1 MNKSSCAFCIIQKTI
16 QDSKSQLSI
25 KELCSIAGVSR
36 SGYYA
41 WLKAATVRQQREELD
56 RKDFDLILDAYTKYG
71 ADKGARGIYMTLLHH
86 KPPIIMNLKK
96 IRRLTHKY
104 RLFCPIRK
112 ANPYRQFMNAL
123 KSNRIASNLLNRE
136 FEKHGPRKI

>member
-16 QDSKSQLSI
+16 QDSKNQLSI

-56 RKDFDLILDAYTKYG
+56 RKDFI
-71 ADKGARGIYMTLLHH
+71 
-86 KPPIIMNLKK
+86 
-96 IRRLTHKY
+96 
-104 RLFCPIRK
+104 
-112 ANPYRQFMNAL
+112 
-123 KSNRIASNLLNRE
+123 
-136 FEKHGPRKI
+136 

>member
-1 MNKSSCAFCIIQKTI
+1 
-16 QDSKSQLSI
+16 
-25 KELCSIAGVSR
+25 
-36 SGYYA
+36 
-41 WLKAATVRQQREELD
+41 
-56 RKDFDLILDAYTKYG
+56 
-71 ADKGARGIYMTLLHH
+71 
-86 KPPIIMNLKK
+86 MNLKK

-136 FEKHGPRKI
+136 FEKHGPRKILLTDITYLPYHGTFAYLSTILDAFTKEILAYVLSDSLKEDFVLETVNQLMDKHGIF